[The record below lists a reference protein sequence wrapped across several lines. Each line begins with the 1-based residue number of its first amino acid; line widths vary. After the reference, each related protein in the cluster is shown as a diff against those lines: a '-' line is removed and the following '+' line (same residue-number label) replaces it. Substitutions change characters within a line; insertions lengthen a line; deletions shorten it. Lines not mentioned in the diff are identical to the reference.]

1 MNFFVYCAKHVT
13 YTVVY
18 KSRSIVNVLR
28 VMKNLKVAV
37 RGDAVWQSSV
47 FHWKKIRLLMF
58 LFRTKKGVGYGQN
71 PFTCKAL

>member
-1 MNFFVYCAKHVT
+1 MNFFVYCAKHVI

-47 FHWKKIRLLMF
+47 FHWKKNSFVNVPIQN
-58 LFRTKKGVGYGQN
+58 KKRCG